1 MRGQQRGLQAGAE
14 RASAP
19 LLTRAPSL
27 RAPHPPQHPVES
39 TLYLS
44 YALFPALFGA
54 HPIACIYI
62 ELNLIAAAMI
72 GHSGFEA
79 PASGS
84 FPHFLH
90 HVRRG
95 AGAHPTNGFTSAC
108 TRLDGLCV
116 SPCLLSSPTPPRL
129 DFSPPQSLT
138 QVNFAENHL
147 PLDLLFGTWAGDET
161 EARASMRARGFA
173 PGIWKDA
180 ALEAAGGAEG
190 EPMKKPLHAKK
201 AA

>member
-1 MRGQQRGLQAGAE
+1 MRVQQRGCRRG
-14 RASAP
+14 RSAP
-19 LLTRAPSL
+19 SAPAPPFLTRAP
-27 RAPHPPQHPVES
+27 PPQHPVES

-90 HVRRG
+90 H
-95 AGAHPTNGFTSAC
+95 
-108 TRLDGLCV
+108 
-116 SPCLLSSPTPPRL
+116 
-129 DFSPPQSLT
+129 SLT

-173 PGIWKDA
+173 PGTWKDA
-180 ALEAAGGAEG
+180 ALEAVGGAEG
-190 EPMKKPLHAKK
+190 EPMNKPLHAKK